1 MQIFFIILKLREIKM
16 AEKLKMM
23 DGNEAAASIAHRLNE
38 VIAIYPITPSSNMGE
53 LSDAWATG
61 GMTNIWGKIPEVWE
75 MQSEAGAIGAVHG
88 ALQSGAYSTTF
99 TASQGL
105 LLMIPSMFKI
115 AGELTPFVMH
125 VAARTVAANALS
137 IFGDHSD
144 VMSCRQTGFAML
156 ASNSVQE
163 AHDMAAIAQHAS
175 IVSRLPFVHFFDGFR
190 TSHEINKINYID
202 DETLLAMMDDVDLN
216 AHRDRGLTPDAPV
229 IRGTAQNP
237 DVFFQV
243 REGINSF
250 YDKGVDIV
258 QKSMDKFAK
267 LTGREYNVVDYVGAE
282 DAEKVIVIMGSGAET
297 VEETVKF
304 LASKGEKVGVLKV
317 RLYRPF
323 PAKQF
328 IDALPSSVKTLTV
341 LDRTKEPGS
350 MGEPLYLDVIA
361 ALTEAVTDATIS
373 GMPKVLRG
381 RYGLSSKEFTPAM
394 VKAVYDNTAKKI
406 FTVGIEDDVTELS
419 LDYDH
424 GFDIEP
430 DDIVRAVFFGLGSDG
445 TVGANKNSIKIIA
458 DDGNRYGQAYFVY
471 DSKKSG
477 AMTTSHLR
485 FSEHPI
491 KAAYLIHKADFVAC
505 HHHPFMEKLDILDMA
520 KTGAVF
526 LMNSPYAP
534 DAVWD
539 SLPIEVQQQII
550 DKKIKFYNIDAV
562 SVAEKTGMG
571 RRVNTIMQTCFFA
584 ISGVLPKDEAITK
597 IKEAI
602 DKTYSKKS
610 KEIVQKN
617 FAAVDAA
624 LDSLHEIKV
633 PASATSSHKRLPGM
647 PENAPEFVQK
657 VEGKI
662 IEGKGDSL
670 KVSDF
675 MPVVDGTWPTDTAK
689 HEKRKIAT
697 QIPCWDKD
705 VCIQCGKCAL
715 VCPHAAIRAKVAPND
730 VVKDAPAD
738 FKMADY
744 KGKELPDCKF
754 MIQVAPEDCTGCT
767 LCNQVCPAKSKE
779 NPEHKAIDMRPL
791 NDEVLAEE
799 IPNFDYF
806 LSLPETDRS
815 KVDTKM
821 VKSAMLL
828 QPLFEFS
835 GACAGCGETQ
845 YIKLI
850 TQLFGDRT
858 IIANAT
864 GCSSIYG
871 GNLPTTPYAKNADGR
886 GPAWANSLFEDNAE
900 FGLGMRFAAD
910 YQANFAKQLL
920 SELEKDIGGDLVDN
934 LMKADQSTEAGI
946 NEQRDRVKAL
956 KDKLASVKSEK
967 AKLLLGVADYLVKKS
982 VWIVGGDG
990 WAYDIG
996 FGGLD
1001 HVLHSGQNVNILVM
1015 DTGVYS
1021 NTGGQQSKATP
1032 IGAIAK
1038 FAAAGRELP
1047 RKDLGM
1053 IAMATRHAY
1062 VASVALGANDAQ
1074 VLKAFNE
1081 AESFDGPSIIIAY
1094 SHCIAHG
1101 FDLAKGLEHQKIA
1114 VESGLWPLF
1123 RYDPRITDKAKLQLD
1138 SKAASRS
1145 VADFMRLETRFKA
1158 VEAMDPERFNMFC
1171 EKSDKEIKAKRKYYE
1186 AFVTASSPDTT
1197 ETEETK

>member
-1 MQIFFIILKLREIKM
+1 MN
-16 AEKLKMM
+16 EKLKMM

-53 LSDAWATG
+53 LSDAWAAAG
-61 GMTNIWGKIPEVWE
+61 EANIWGKIPEVWE

-88 ALQSGAYSTTF
+88 ALQSGTYSTTF

-105 LLMIPSMFKI
+105 LLMIPSMNKI

-125 VAARTVAANALS
+125 VAARTLAANALS

-144 VMSCRQTGFAML
+144 VMACRQTGFAML

-163 AHDMAAIAQHAS
+163 AHDMALIAQHATMA
-175 IVSRLPFVHFFDGFR
+175 SRLPFVHFFDGFR
-190 TSHEINKINYID
+190 TSHEINKIEYLD
-202 DETLLAMMDDVDLN
+202 DDTLRAMMDDIDWN
-216 AHRDRGLTPDAPV
+216 AQRQRALTPDAPV
-229 IRGTAQNP
+229 LRGTAQNP

-243 REGINSF
+243 REAINTHYDNGIDF
-250 YDKGVDIV
+250 V
-258 QKSMDKFAK
+258 QKSMDKFTK

-282 DAEKVIVIMGSGAET
+282 DAERVIVIMGSGAET

-323 PAKQF
+323 PTKQF
-328 IDALPSSVKTLTV
+328 VAALPASVKTIHV

-350 MGEPLYLDVIA
+350 AGEPLYLDVIA
-361 ALTEAVTDATIS
+361 SLTDAVADATIAS
-373 GMPKVLRG
+373 MPRILRG
-381 RYGLSSKEFTPAM
+381 RYGLSSKEFNPAM
-394 VKAVYDNTAKKI
+394 VKAIFDNKDKKV
-406 FTVGIEDDVTELS
+406 FTVGIEDDVTGLS

-424 GFDIEP
+424 NFDIEP
-430 DDIVRAVFFGLGSDG
+430 DDIVRSVFFGLGSDG

-458 DDGNRYGQAYFVY
+458 EDGNRYGQAYFVY

-485 FSEHPI
+485 FSDHPI
-491 KAAYLIHKADFVAC
+491 KAAYLINKADFVAC
-505 HHHPFMEKLDILDMA
+505 HHHPFLEKLDMLSMA
-520 KTGAVF
+520 KNGAVF
-526 LMNSPYAP
+526 LLNSPYTKET
-534 DAVWD
+534 VWD
-539 SLPIEVQQQII
+539 SLPIEVQEEII
-550 DKKIKFYNIDAV
+550 EKKIKFYNINAV
-562 SVAEKTGMG
+562 DVAEKTGMG

-602 DKTYSKKS
+602 KKTYGKKS
-610 KEIVQKN
+610 QEIVEKN
-617 FAAVDAA
+617 YAAVDAA
-624 LDSLHEIKV
+624 LEHLHEIDVPTKATSTHKRIPGV
-633 PASATSSHKRLPGM
+633 PA
-647 PENAPEFVQK
+647 NAPEFVRD

-662 IEGKGDSL
+662 IEGKGEKL

-689 HEKRKIAT
+689 YEKRKIAT
-697 QIPCWDKD
+697 QVPCWETDL
-705 VCIQCGKCAL
+705 CIQCAKCAM
-715 VCPHAAIRAKVAPND
+715 VCPHAAIRAKVVPND
-730 VVKDAPAD
+730 ALKDAPAS
-738 FKMADY
+738 FKSVDY
-744 KGKELPDCKF
+744 KGKELPDSKF

-767 LCNQVCPAKSKE
+767 LCQQVCPAKD
-779 NPEHKAIDMRPL
+779 KATEGRKALNMRAL
-791 NDEVLAEE
+791 TDEVLAEE
-799 IPNFDYF
+799 APNFDYF
-806 LSLPETDRS
+806 LNLPETDRS

-871 GNLPTTPYAKNADGR
+871 GNLPTTPYAKNPEGR

-910 YQANFAKQLL
+910 FQNNFATELL
-920 SELEKDIGGDLVDN
+920 KELEKEIGVDTVKS
-934 LMKADQSTEAGI
+934 LLEADQSTEAGI
-946 NEQRDRVKAL
+946 NEQRERVKNL
-956 KDKLASVKSEK
+956 KEKLASITSPK
-967 AKLLLGVADYLVKKS
+967 AKLLDGVADYLVKKS

-996 FGGLD
+996 YGGLD

-1053 IAMATRHAY
+1053 IAMSTKHAY

-1101 FDLAKGLEHQKIA
+1101 FDLANGLDHQKMA
-1114 VESGLWPLF
+1114 VESGLWPLYRF
-1123 RYDPRITDKAKLQLD
+1123 DPRITDKAKLQLD
-1138 SKAASRS
+1138 SKPASKS
-1145 VADFMRLETRFKA
+1145 VAEFMRLETRFNA
-1158 VEAMDPERFNMFC
+1158 IARQNPERFD
-1171 EKSDKEIKAKRKYYE
+1171 ELSKKSDKEIKERRRMYE
-1186 AFVTASSPDTT
+1186 AFAVATAPV
-1197 ETEETK
+1197 ETSEQNEG